1 MVDTDL
7 DSQQNKNIQGLS
19 FKSLKDLPSF
29 NDENY
34 LFVDGEIEEN
44 RFVREFKRKFRE
56 FYVKQQTKN
65 NIVEFVLSLVEYIAS
80 RISVVLVLT
89 SVLFDIIFQSFNERK
104 NTLATKMF
112 WGRGNFLSSAL
123 KVLFLSVFFILSITY
138 LYRKP
143 AVSVA
148 SEEEL
153 DSIGVAQT
161 DLMVM
166 NSSLNTVIPKDRPRR
181 YSEKYIVKRGDTLA
195 SIAQEYDLQVKTI
208 MWANDLRSERYL
220 RLGQELEIPPRD
232 GVVVTIKKGDTV
244 ESLAKRYSADAADI
258 VDHNWLESPYTLI
271 SGTELFIPNGSIPQP
286 VRKPVYATRSTSP
299 RTSSSIKYT
308 QTPVDPN
315 VGKFLGWPVGGPS
328 KISRG
333 FFPGHYGIDI
343 YPTGGQPSVVAAAP
357 GRVIS
362 AGWGGSGRYYGFGN
376 YVHVDHGNGYTT
388 LYAHM
393 AKLYVG
399 TGTSVGQ
406 GQALGQIGATGVAYG
421 IHVHFELRRGD
432 MTRINPAPYMR

>member
-1 MVDTDL
+1 MPSTQ
-7 DSQQNKNIQGLS
+7 DS
-19 FKSLKDLPSF
+19 
-29 NDENY
+29 NY
-34 LFVDGEIEEN
+34 LFVDDEIQEN
-44 RFVREFKRKFRE
+44 AFVRNLRKKYQE
-56 FYVKQQTKN
+56 FYAKQQAKN
-65 NIVEFVLSLVEYIAS
+65 NIVEFVLSLGRYLVT
-80 RISVVLVLT
+80 RISVILVLI
-89 SVLFDIIFQSFNERK
+89 SVFFDIIFESFNTK
-104 NTLATKMF
+104 KDTLATKMF

-123 KVLFLSVFFILSITY
+123 KVLFLSVFFLLAITY

-143 AVSVA
+143 IASAASDGELESV
-148 SEEEL
+148 
-153 DSIGVAQT
+153 GVAQV

-166 NSSLNTVIPKDRPRR
+166 NSSVNTLIPKDRPTRDWR
-181 YSEKYIVKRGDTLA
+181 KYVVKRGDTLA
-195 SIAQEYDLQVKTI
+195 GISKDHEVNVKTI
-208 MWANDLRSERYL
+208 MWANDIKSEYGL
-220 RLGQELEIPPRD
+220 KLGQELNIPPRD
-232 GVVVTIKKGDTV
+232 GVQVTVKQGDTV
-244 ESLAKRYSADAADI
+244 ASLAKKYNADPGDI
-258 VDHNWLESPYTLI
+258 VDWNWIEDGQI
-271 SGTELFIPNGSIPQP
+271 MIGADLFIPNGEIKE
-286 VRKPVYATRSTSP
+286 VVKPVYAATSAPLSRS
-299 RTSSSIKYT
+299 SSSITYK
-308 QTPVDPN
+308 QVPIDAS

-399 TGTSVGQ
+399 TGTSVGK
-406 GQALGQIGATGVAYG
+406 GQALGQIGATGIAYG

-432 MTRINPAPYMR
+432 MSRINPAPYMQ

>member
-1 MVDTDL
+1 M

-44 RFVREFKRKFRE
+44 RFVREFKKKLRD

-65 NIVEFVLSLVEYIAS
+65 NVVEFVLSLVEYIAS
-80 RISVVLVLT
+80 RISVILVLI
-89 SVLFDIIFQSFNERK
+89 SVLFDIIFESFNERK

-123 KVLFLSVFFILSITY
+123 KVLFLSVFFILAITY

-143 AVSVA
+143 AVSIA
-148 SEEEL
+148 SGEEL
-153 DSIGVAQT
+153 ERVGVAQV

-166 NSSLNTVIPKDRPRR
+166 NSSLNTVIPKDRPNRDWR
-181 YSEKYIVKRGDTLA
+181 KYIVKRGDTLA
-195 SIAQEYDLQVKTI
+195 GIASQFNVNAKSI
-208 MWANDLRSERYL
+208 MWANDIKSEYAL
-220 RLGQELEIPPRD
+220 KLGMELDIPPRD
-232 GVVVTIKKGDTV
+232 GVQVTVKKGDTV
-244 ESLAKRYSADAADI
+244 ASLAKKYNADPGDI
-258 VDHNWLESPYTLI
+258 VDWNWIEGGEI
-271 SGTELFIPNGSIPQP
+271 SVGSELFIPNGSVPEP
-286 VRKPVYATRSTSP
+286 PKPVYAATSAP
-299 RTSSSIKYT
+299 VNRTSSSIGYT
-308 QTPVDPN
+308 QVPVDPN

>member
-1 MVDTDL
+1 M
-7 DSQQNKNIQGLS
+7 
-19 FKSLKDLPSF
+19 PSF
-29 NDENY
+29 SGSNY

-44 RFVREFKRKFRE
+44 AFIRDFKKKFRDC
-56 FYVKQQTKN
+56 YAKQQTKN
-65 NIVEFVLSLVEYIAS
+65 NIIEFVLSLGEYIAT
-80 RISVVLVLT
+80 RISVLLVLI
-89 SVLFDIIFQSFNERK
+89 SVLFDIIFESFNEKK
-104 NTLATKMF
+104 NMLATKMF

-123 KVLFLSVFFILSITY
+123 KVLFLSVFFILAITY

-143 AVSVA
+143 TATVA
-148 SEEEL
+148 GNEEL
-153 DSIGVAQT
+153 ETVGVAQV

-166 NSSLNTVIPKDRPRR
+166 NSSLNTLIPKDRPNRDWR
-181 YSEKYIVKRGDTLA
+181 KYVVKRGDTLA
-195 SIAQEYDLQVKTI
+195 GIASQFDINSKSI
-208 MWANDLRSERYL
+208 MWANNIKSEYAL
-220 RLGQELEIPPRD
+220 KLGTELDIPPRD
-232 GVVVTIKKGDTV
+232 GVQVTVKKGDTV
-244 ESLAKRYSADAADI
+244 ASLAKKYSADPGDI
-258 VDHNWLESPYTLI
+258 VDWNWIEGGEIVIGS
-271 SGTELFIPNGSIPQP
+271 ELFIPNGSIPEP
-286 VRKPVYATRSTSP
+286 PKPVYAATVAPLNKTSTS
-299 RTSSSIKYT
+299 IAYT
-308 QTPVDPN
+308 QVPVDPS

-328 KISRG
+328 RISRG

-376 YVHVDHGNGYTT
+376 YVHLDHGNGYTT

-432 MTRINPAPYMR
+432 MNRINPAPYMR